1 MTAADRRLRREANR
15 SIVCADTGS
24 RSARFLAH
32 LKGKKPAS
40 FAEIANPSLVRRTA
54 HDRAAEL
61 ELVAGYLH
69 HRPTIDSV
77 VEGARLAQLA
87 EAVGMACFDSICDSD
102 LAGFD
107 LAPATTTLPD
117 APAMRSAGFAVLARA
132 RECPSASRLAER
144 AAEIVMS
151 TDRIAS

>member
-1 MTAADRRLRREANR
+1 MTAADRRFRREANL

-32 LKGKKPAS
+32 LKGEKPAS
-40 FAEIANPSLVRRTA
+40 FAEIANPSVLRRTA
-54 HDRAAEL
+54 HNRAPEL
-61 ELVAGYLH
+61 ELVAGCLH
-69 HRPTIDSV
+69 HRPTIDGV
-77 VEGARLAQLA
+77 VEGARLALLA
-87 EAVGMACFDSICDSD
+87 KAVGIACFDSICDSD

-107 LAPATTTLPD
+107 LAPSSTVLPD
-117 APAMRSAGFAVLARA
+117 TPAMRAAGFAVLGRA

-151 TDRIAS
+151 SDRIAS